1 MELWAIVIAS
11 LVSPLFLKLTEYILN
26 KSSQKERDAALKN
39 KERDDKITALGRR
52 VDELRADNIKLT
64 IKTETQ
70 QLTINRLEAQAA
82 IDKQTIITQAQQ
94 IVELRAEVGVRDG
107 RILEL
112 EHRVNLLAKE
122 SGAVSGN

>member
-11 LVSPLFLKLTEYILN
+11 LISPLFLKLTEYVLN

-39 KERDDKITALGRR
+39 KERDDKITALGKR

-64 IKTETQ
+64 LKTETQ
-70 QLTINRLEAQAA
+70 QLTIDRLEAQAA
-82 IDKQTIITQAQQ
+82 IDKQTIITQAQH

-112 EHRVNLLAKE
+112 EHRVNLLAE
-122 SGAVSGN
+122 SGAASGN

>member
-11 LVSPLFLKLTEYILN
+11 LISPLFLKLTEYVLN

-39 KERDDKITALGRR
+39 KERDDKITALGKR

-64 IKTETQ
+64 LKTETQ
-70 QLTINRLEAQAA
+70 QLTIDRLEAQAA

-112 EHRVNLLAKE
+112 EHRVNLLAE
-122 SGAVSGN
+122 SGAASGN